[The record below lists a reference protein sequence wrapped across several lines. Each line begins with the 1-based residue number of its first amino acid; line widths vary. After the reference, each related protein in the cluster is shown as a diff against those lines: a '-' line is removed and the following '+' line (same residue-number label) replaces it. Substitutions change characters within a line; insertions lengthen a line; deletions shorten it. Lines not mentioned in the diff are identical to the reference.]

1 MGAALAGLSAKN
13 PACNPDTDG
22 GVGHS
27 TPTTALP
34 HSALATTLYTLLHR
48 TTLHRAFSR
57 LTREGESSDYLEFY
71 EAAQDNQGLYNK
83 SRFKFLKAVKPYT
96 TTVPAHNPFAQ
107 FNDTCDMKG
116 GQSC

>member
-1 MGAALAGLSAKN
+1 MAGLSAKN

-57 LTREGESSDYLEFY
+57 EGESSGYLEFY
-71 EAAQDNQGLYNK
+71 EAAQPQAGL
-83 SRFKFLKAVKPYT
+83 PYC
-96 TTVPAHNPFAQ
+96 VNV
-107 FNDTCDMKG
+107 
-116 GQSC
+116 